1 MLVLGIVLFALGIMV
16 SIVLHEY
23 GHMRVAQ
30 ATGMKV
36 RRFFVGFGPTV
47 WSTHRGG
54 IEYGLKAVPL
64 GGFCDIAGMTAYDRL
79 DPEDEPKAMWRQAWW
94 KRVAVLLAGPVMNI
108 VLAILLFYV
117 VAVGWGLA
125 NRDVKAVPAAEV
137 AALVGETCV
146 PLAPGAEDKPDC
158 GEGVG
163 PAGAAGIRAGDRITG
178 VDGEPVHNWS
188 EVAPLVSGRAGQTVT
203 VTVDRAGAPVT
214 ARVPVAAVP
223 VPGQADRGAL
233 GVALAE
239 EAVPAKYRDDPDY
252 QRIHTYDAVSAIPA
266 TFVFTGDMIRL
277 TLEGLAS
284 FPSKI
289 PGVVAS
295 IFGAE
300 RAEDSPV
307 SVVGA
312 SHIGGQAV
320 EMGLWNVFLLFLA
333 GLNLF
338 LGAFNL
344 VPLTPFDGGH
354 IAVVF
359 YEKVRDAL
367 RRLRGLAPGGP
378 ADYEKLAP
386 LTMAV
391 FVVLIGVSVI
401 VITADFVNP
410 ILLPG

>member
-1 MLVLGIVLFALGIMV
+1 MMVFGIVLFALGIMF

-23 GHMRVAQ
+23 GHMRVALWS
-30 ATGMKV
+30 GMKV

-47 WSTHRGG
+47 WSTNRGG
-54 IEYGLKAVPL
+54 IEYGLKAIPL
-64 GGFCDIAGMTAYDRL
+64 GGFCDIAGMTAYDEL
-79 DPEDEPKAMWRQAWW
+79 SPEDQPKAMWRQAWW
-94 KRVAVLLAGPVMNI
+94 KRVAVLLAGPAMNI
-108 VLAILLFYV
+108 FLAIGLFYV
-117 VAVGWGLA
+117 VAVGWGLV
-125 NRDVKAVPAAEV
+125 NRDVQPIPTDRV
-137 AALVGETCV
+137 AAVVGNTC
-146 PLAPGAEDKPDC
+146 AGAEQC
-158 GEGVG
+158 GPGIG
-163 PAGAAGIRAGDRITG
+163 PAGEAGIVAGDRITS
-178 VDGEPVHNWS
+178 VDGHPVGSWADLSTVVS
-188 EVAPLVSGRAGQTVT
+188 ERPEET
-203 VTVDRAGAPVT
+203 
-214 ARVPVAAVP
+214 VPVVI
-223 VPGQADRGAL
+223 DRSGEIVTTTTTLTSSTMNGKSKGAL
-233 GVALAE
+233 GVQLSNDGIPQEILDDPAYQSVNTYGALD
-239 EAVPAKYRDDPDY
+239 AVPA
-252 QRIHTYDAVSAIPA
+252 
-266 TFVFTGDMIRL
+266 TFAFTGDMIDA
-277 TLEGLAS
+277 TIDGLAS

-320 EMGLWNVFLLFLA
+320 EQGLWSLFLLFLA
-333 GLNLF
+333 SLNLF

-359 YEKVRDAL
+359 YEKIRDAL

-386 LTMAV
+386 VTMAV
-391 FVVLIGVSVI
+391 FVALIAVSAI

>member
-1 MLVLGIVLFALGIMV
+1 MVVGIVLFALGIMV

-30 ATGMKV
+30 WSGMKV
-36 RRFFVGFGPTV
+36 RRFFVGFGPTL
-47 WSTHRGG
+47 WSVRRGG

-64 GGFCDIAGMTAYDRL
+64 GGFCDIAGMTAYDEL
-79 DPEDEPKAMWRQAWW
+79 SPEDEPRAMWRQAWW

-108 VLAILLFYV
+108 VLAIALFYT
-117 VAVGWGLA
+117 VALGWGLV
-125 NRDVKAVPAAEV
+125 NRDVQPIPTDRV
-137 AALVGETCV
+137 AAVVGDTC
-146 PLAPGAEDKPDC
+146 AGADRC
-158 GEGVG
+158 GAGVG
-163 PAGAAGIRAGDRITG
+163 PAGEAGILVGDRITS
-178 VDGEPVHNWS
+178 VDGLPVGSWADLS
-188 EVAPLVSGRAGQTVT
+188 EVVSARPGETVP
-203 VTVDRAGAPVT
+203 VTLDRAGESVT
-214 ARVPVAAVP
+214 TTASLTSSSVD
-223 VPGQADRGAL
+223 GQARGAL
-233 GVALAE
+233 GVQLSSDGIPQE
-239 EAVPAKYRDDPDY
+239 ILDDPAY
-252 QRIHTYDAVSAIPA
+252 QTVNTYDALGAIPA
-266 TFVFTGDMIRL
+266 TFVFTGEMIEA
-277 TLEGLAS
+277 TIEGLIS

-289 PGVVAS
+289 PAVAAS

-300 RAEDSPV
+300 RADDSPV

-312 SHIGGQAV
+312 SHIGGQAA
-320 EMGLWNVFLLFLA
+320 EAGAWWLFLLFLA

-359 YEKVRDAL
+359 YEKIRDAL

-386 LTMAV
+386 VTIGV
-391 FVVLIGVSVI
+391 FVLLMGVSAI

-410 ILLPG
+410 ILLTG